1 MAIIY
6 SYPVVSTV
14 NNSDTLVISV
24 SDTTADN
31 GFLTK
36 SLTADDLAS
45 YVTARVN
52 LSTQGDTGSGTI
64 NLDTEVFKILG
75 TANEIE
81 TKAKPGGNAT
91 KNELQI
97 GLPDSVTITSNL
109 TVGNNSTIGGT
120 LNVTGQSTLSSVNVT
135 DLTSGRVV
143 LVGTSGELQDDSDLT
158 FTGTTLTSTN
168 LVVSTD
174 LTVGNDLQINNDA
187 QVDGAATVGGV
198 LTMEDNIDMTLNGNI
213 INLLNPV
220 QAQDAATKAYVD
232 SLVSGGL
239 AFRGSFRADTGEI
252 LSGINTGSYLYNCPG
267 GAGTRVA
274 VLTGDY
280 YIVANTGGQFYCSGD
295 LLNVGDSIIAVAD
308 AAADSSTVNDWA
320 TLESDN
326 VEGTGITNYIPKWTD
341 SQVLG
346 DSMLSQDAG
355 ATKVT
360 VTGGVGI
367 DDYISHNNDNNTR
380 FGFPSNDSFT
390 LDTNGTERLKV
401 SSGGNVGINT
411 STPQRTLDVNG
422 VILSSNRSGQAF
434 RAEPDNGSGFAVT
447 EFFNDNPI
455 LRLARNTGQD
465 TVKIQALGDSF
476 FNGGKVSIGTNPGSA
491 QLHAATSGSFPAAK
505 ITSTN
510 SGGTGLVVE
519 KTSSGTGDIQR
530 WQYTNNTVKAV
541 VDSEGKFGIG
551 LSNPLFDLDVY
562 GAEGIRTRRSTSAD
576 GFALVALNSL
586 TTPTSACGI
595 YYTNNVGAL
604 ILNDTTQNQNVKI
617 QSLGDS
623 YIKGGRVGI
632 GTDLT
637 TARPGSILFVKD
649 GDVEIERPNVGTDG
663 GRLILQTPNKTAN
676 YAISVDNNGDIIST
690 GLQSGSVRPNVTSI
704 IAGTNVTISPASGT
718 GAVTIN
724 ASGGGGGGGATS
736 LNGLTDVLTTA
747 NAAYFLDP
755 PSSSWG
761 SDNIVLGFNAA
772 STEPKDNN
780 IIIGNNGGNVGPN
793 ADDAIV
799 IGHNAAQNANSFAG
813 GTRCVVIGNDAMQDI
828 NWSVNNT
835 VVGHAAASR
844 GFNGGNGT
852 GYNICIGANSGP
864 GGSGQ
869 GATGSANYAIGSGLY
884 NLTSGGNNIGVGNQ
898 AGQSVSTGFNNTFVG
913 HFANFPSSG
922 AVGTGDNNTVI
933 GYNAK
938 ASSNTVD
945 NEITLG
951 NSSVTVL
958 RCAVTSITSLSDER
972 DKKDITDLQYGLE
985 FIESLQPK
993 QFTWDNRTE
1002 TFETTD
1008 LEGNNI
1014 TEEVISSNKGKKDFG
1029 FIAQDVQALD
1039 NDVLRLVYDENPDK
1053 LEMSY
1058 GKLVPILVKAV
1069 KELSDK
1075 VKALE
1080 NA

>member
-14 NNSDTLVISV
+14 NNTDTLVISV

-36 SLTADDLAS
+36 SLTADTLAS

-52 LSTQGDTGSGTI
+52 LNFLGDTGTGVV
-64 NLDTEVFKILG
+64 NLDTQNLTISG
-75 TANEIE
+75 TSNEIE
-81 TKAKPGGNAT
+81 TSASSQT
-91 KNELQI
+91 LQI

-109 TVGNNSTIGGT
+109 TVGNN
-120 LNVTGQSTLSSVNVT
+120 LSVSANATVN
-135 DLTSGRVV
+135 
-143 LVGTSGELQDDSDLT
+143 
-158 FTGTTLTSTN
+158 
-168 LVVSTD
+168 TD

-187 QVDGAATVGGV
+187 QVDGSLTVNNLTRTDTLQVDNAATVSGA
-198 LTMEDNIDMTLNGNI
+198 LTMEDEIDMSTNRI
-213 INLLNPV
+213 INLANPL
-220 QAQDAATKAYVD
+220 QAQDAATKSYVD
-232 SLVSGGL
+232 TAVTGL
-239 AFRGSFRADTGEI
+239 LEFKGTFRADSGLI
-252 LSGINTGSYLYNCPG
+252 LSGTNTGAYIYNCPG

-274 VLTGDY
+274 IAVGDY

-295 LLNVGDSIIAVAD
+295 LLQVGDSIVASQD
-308 AAADSSTVNDWA
+308 AAADSSTVNDWGI
-320 TLESDN
+320 LEGDN
-326 VEGTGITNYIPKWTD
+326 IEGTGTANTIPVWTD

-346 DSMLSQDAG
+346 NSMLSQDAG

-422 VILSSNRSGQAF
+422 VILSSNRTGQAF
-434 RAEPDNGSGFAVT
+434 RAEPSTGSGFAVT
-447 EFFNDNPI
+447 EFESNNPLYR
-455 LRLARNTGQD
+455 LRRDTGQD
-465 TVKIQALGDSF
+465 IVKIKSVGDSF
-476 FNGGKVSIGTNPGSA
+476 FNGGKVGIGTSAPDSKLEINNGS
-491 QLHAATSGSFPAAK
+491 SFASAK
-505 ITSTN
+505 ITNSNATGVGLIVRKSTGN
-510 SGGTGLVVE
+510 
-519 KTSSGTGDIQR
+519 TGDIQQWFTDGQQR
-530 WQYTNNTVKAV
+530 AVITN
-541 VDSEGKFGIG
+541 EGNFGVG
-551 LSNPLFDLDVY
+551 LTNPLFSVDVVSDQ
-562 GAEGIRTRRSTSAD
+562 GIRTRRSTSAD

-586 TTPTSACGI
+586 STPTSACGI
-595 YYTNNVGAL
+595 YYTNDVGSL

-617 QSLGDS
+617 QALGDS
-623 YIKGGRVGI
+623 YITGGRVGI

-637 TARPGSILFVKD
+637 TARAGSMLSVKD
-649 GDVEIERPNVGTDG
+649 GDIQIERPTVGTDG
-663 GRLILQTPNKTAN
+663 GRLILQTPDKTTN
-676 YAISVDNNGDIIST
+676 YAISVDNNGNLIST
-690 GLQSGSVRPNVTSI
+690 SLQTSLVSPNVTSI
-704 IAGTNVTISPASGT
+704 VAGTNVTISPASGT

-724 ASGGGGGGGATS
+724 ASGGGGGGATS
-736 LNGLTDVLTTA
+736 LNGLSDVLTTS
-747 NAAYFLDP
+747 NSAYILNP

-761 SDNIVLGFNAA
+761 ANNLVWGFNAA
-772 STEPKDNN
+772 STEPRNYN
-780 IIIGNNGGNVGPN
+780 IIIGNDGGNIGTN
-793 ADDAIV
+793 ADDAVI
-799 IGHNAAQNANSFAG
+799 IGHNSAQNPNPFAG
-813 GTRCVVIGNDAMQDI
+813 GSRCVVVGNDAMQNI

-844 GFNGGNGT
+844 GFSGNNGT
-852 GYNICIGANSGP
+852 GYNICIGAGSGP
-864 GGSGQ
+864 GGSGL

-922 AVGTGDNNTVI
+922 AVGTGDNNTVV

-938 ASSNTVD
+938 ASSDTVD

-972 DKKDITDLQYGLE
+972 DKKDITDLEYGLE

-1008 LEGNNI
+1008 FEGNNI